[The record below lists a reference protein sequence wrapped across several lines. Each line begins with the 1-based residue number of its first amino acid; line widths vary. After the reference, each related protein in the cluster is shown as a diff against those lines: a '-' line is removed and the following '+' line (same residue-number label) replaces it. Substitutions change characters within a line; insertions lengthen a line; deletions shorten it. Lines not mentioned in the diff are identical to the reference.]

1 MAKNDRK
8 TIVFSGIQPSGKL
21 HIGNYLGAI
30 RQWVARQ
37 ADKVN
42 YFCIVDMH
50 AITVPKDPEHLRS
63 LTREV
68 SALLFAAGLDPE
80 VSTVFIQSH
89 VRAHAEC
96 SWILNCVT
104 PLGWLTRMTQFKV
117 KSEQKDSVATGLLA
131 YPVLQAADILLY
143 DSNEVPVGEDQK
155 QHVELSRDIAQRF
168 NHLYGETFVI
178 PEPIIPQS
186 GARIRALNEPEKK
199 MSKSDGNVSGH
210 AINLTDEPD
219 VIRQAIRHA
228 VTDSGK
234 DIIFSESPEKAGVN
248 NLLEIY
254 ELVTRKTRPEI
265 ESHFAGKG
273 YGHLKNEV
281 AEAVIEELSPIQSR
295 YHSLMSD
302 TAELDRMLARGAER
316 ARSVADPKMDEIKH
330 KIGFVLPEK
339 TS

>member
-1 MAKNDRK
+1 MTNKK

-50 AITVPKDPEHLRS
+50 AITVPKDPENLRS

-68 SALLFAAGLDPE
+68 SALLFAAGLDPD

-89 VRAHAEC
+89 VKAHAEC
-96 SWILNCVT
+96 CWILNTVT
-104 PLGWLTRMTQFKV
+104 PLGWLYRMTQFKI
-117 KSEQKDSVATGLLA
+117 KSEEKESVGTGLLA

-143 DSNEVPVGEDQK
+143 DTNEVPVGEDQK

-178 PEPIIPQS
+178 PEPVIPQS
-186 GARIRALNEPEKK
+186 GARIRGLNEPEKK

-219 VIRQAIRHA
+219 VIRKAVKHA

-234 DIIFSESPEKAGVN
+234 EIIFSNKPEKAGVN

-254 ELVTRKTRPEI
+254 ELITQKSRSDI
-265 ESHFAGKG
+265 EAHFAGKG
-273 YGHLKNEV
+273 YGHLKSEV
-281 AEAVIEELSPIQSR
+281 AEVIIEGLKPIQSR
-295 YHSLMSD
+295 YHDLMAD
-302 TAELDRMLARGAER
+302 TAELDRLLARGADR
-316 ARSVADPKMDEIKH
+316 ARSIAEPKMDEIKR
-330 KIGFVLPEK
+330 KVGFVLPG
-339 TS
+339 